1 MHFTYEAASATH
13 ASCEN
18 PHTSRPPSG
27 RTQHPEICGMGPPR
41 ARRQITGW
49 PQQVQKQSSL
59 DLSVEDKVSPH
70 PAHEGTAHWGGL
82 SGEQVNKP

>member
-1 MHFTYEAASATH
+1 
-13 ASCEN
+13 
-18 PHTSRPPSG
+18 
-27 RTQHPEICGMGPPR
+27 MGPPR